1 MFAFKRETA
10 SPAGTSAPRAG
21 RTGESEEVPA
31 PGQESVHPDRAAL
44 PEEPIEI
51 PTEFDDVRYML
62 HCWQAARINTPLPSY
77 EDFTLG
83 NMGRFAD
90 EIAVV
95 HCKPGEAARMLRAG
109 KAVRSILRLGEG
121 QSPDLDDVPFIF
133 RQAIDS
139 AIGQS
144 RRSAE
149 PSLALCR
156 WLIENK
162 VSTLEIIAFPLSC
175 RWTGE
180 YFLLMMRPR
189 RAQLNL
195 PKLLIN
201 ASQQGILGLNPIMGA
216 DGLPRDFHILSIND
230 AAARFLGSQP
240 DLLQFTLLS
249 EALARVGIGDMP
261 DRLLRAA
268 RGEPMEPFELA
279 YQLDANPLALQ
290 VGVDTADGILAVT
303 LTDIRELKSRVTL
316 FRSLFD
322 DNPAPMYVRAQGE
335 EGFLN
340 VNEAALHLY
349 GYDRE
354 AFLALGV
361 SDIRAEDPA
370 ENDAASTET
379 SLRHRTADG
388 RILDV
393 IEYASEVLV
402 DGRPATL
409 STIMDI
415 TERRRA
421 EAHVTY
427 LAHHDP
433 LTGAA
438 NRTVFTREI
447 ERAASNLAEGGRAFG
462 VLLID
467 LDDFKAVNDTL
478 GHAAGDA
485 LLIEVTKR
493 LKKRVR
499 EADIVARLG
508 GDEFAILA
516 PGLEA
521 RAQIE
526 VLARR
531 IGQELS
537 SITSVDG
544 RPARIGASIGGAV
557 APVDATA
564 ADDLLRCADL
574 ALYRAKGSSK
584 GVVRFF
590 EPEMDAQVSDRRLLE
605 MDLRNA
611 NIASQFEA
619 HFQPILSVQTGKLCG
634 FEALMRWRHPSRGMV
649 PPSEFIPLAEETGQ
663 VDRLGRWMLREACAQ
678 AASWPAP
685 LMVAVNVSP
694 VQFRSGGLF
703 QAIEDALRASG
714 LAPDRLEIEITES
727 VLLDDSA
734 DHLALLR
741 QLRERG
747 VRIALDDFGTGY
759 SSLHYLKQF
768 PFNRLKID
776 RSFVREIDNSPESLA
791 IVRAIIGLGAS
802 LGIDT
807 TAEGVETAAQLER
820 LRAERCGELQG
831 FLFSPPVAPG
841 NVADIIGAFF
851 GGEKRVA

>member
-1 MFAFKRETA
+1 MFAFRNEAA
-10 SPAGTSAPRAG
+10 SQTG
-21 RTGESEEVPA
+21 RTGEGETLPILRQGSE
-31 PGQESVHPDRAAL
+31 HPDSAAVAT
-44 PEEPIEI
+44 EETIEI

-95 HCKPGEAARMLRAG
+95 HCKPGEAARMLRGG

-121 QSPDLDDVPFIF
+121 QSPDLADVPFIF

-144 RRSAE
+144 RLTAE

-189 RAQLNL
+189 KAQLNL

-201 ASQQGILGLNPIMGA
+201 ASQQGILGLNPVIGEN
-216 DGLPRDFHILSIND
+216 GQPRDFYILSVNN
-230 AAARFLGSQP
+230 AAARFLGSQT

-249 EALARVGIGDMP
+249 EALADIGIDVMP
-261 DRLLRAA
+261 ERLLRAA
-268 RGEPMEPFELA
+268 CGEPIEQFELA
-279 YQLDANPLALQ
+279 YQLDENPLALQ
-290 VGVDTADGILAVT
+290 VGVDSADGILAVT

-322 DNPAPMYVRAQGE
+322 DNPAPMYVRAQGQE
-335 EGFLN
+335 EFLN
-340 VNEAALHLY
+340 VNEAALRLY

-354 AFLALGV
+354 AFLNLGV
-361 SDIRAEDPA
+361 SDIRADGPA
-370 ENDAASTET
+370 EDLREKDAASTET

-393 IEYASEVLV
+393 IEYTSEVLV
-402 DGRPATL
+402 DGRPAML

-447 ERAASNLAEGGRAFG
+447 ERAASNLADGGRAFG

-521 RAQIE
+521 REQIE

-537 SITSVDG
+537 AITSVDG
-544 RPARIGASIGGAV
+544 RPIRIGASIGGAV
-557 APVDATA
+557 APVDATVA
-564 ADDLLRCADL
+564 EDLLRCADL
-574 ALYRAKGSSK
+574 ALYRAKGSNK
-584 GVVRFF
+584 GMVRFF
-590 EPEMDAQVSDRRLLE
+590 EPEMDAQISDRRLLE

-611 NIASQFEA
+611 DIAREFEA
-619 HFQPILSVQTGKLCG
+619 HFQPILSVQSGKLCG

-663 VDRLGRWMLREACAQ
+663 VDRLGRWMLREACVQ
-678 AASWPAP
+678 AVSWPAP

-694 VQFRSGGLF
+694 VQFRSGGLLKT
-703 QAIEDALRASG
+703 IEDALRLSG
-714 LAPDRLEIEITES
+714 LSPDRLEIEITES

-734 DHLALLR
+734 ANLALLR

-841 NVADIIGAFF
+841 NIADIIGAFY
-851 GGEKRVA
+851 GGERRVA

>member
-1 MFAFKRETA
+1 MFAFRNEA
-10 SPAGTSAPRAG
+10 VSRAVFCAPDADRAG
-21 RTGESEEVPA
+21 PWSGEVNAS
-31 PGQESVHPDRAAL
+31 GDL
-44 PEEPIEI
+44 PEDAINI
-51 PTEFDDVRYML
+51 PTEFEDVRYML

-95 HCKPGEAARMLRAG
+95 HCLPGAADRILRIG
-109 KAVRSILRLGEG
+109 KAVRSIIRLSETAAPVLG
-121 QSPDLDDVPFIF
+121 DVSFIF
-133 RQAIDS
+133 RQAIAS
-139 AIGQS
+139 AIGRS
-144 RRSAE
+144 RLAGE
-149 PSLALCR
+149 PRLALCR
-156 WLIENK
+156 WLIDNN
-162 VSTLEIIAFPLSC
+162 VSTVEITAFPLSC
-175 RWTGE
+175 RWSGE
-180 YFLLMMRPR
+180 YFLLIMRPR
-189 RAQLNL
+189 KALLNL
-195 PKLLIN
+195 PRLLIN
-201 ASQQGILGLNPIMGA
+201 ASQQGILGLNPVVGE
-216 DGLPRDFHILSIND
+216 DGLPRDFYILSINE

-240 DLLQFTLLS
+240 DLLQSTLLS
-249 EALARVGIGDMP
+249 QALARLGIDRVP
-261 DRLLRAA
+261 ARLLRAA
-268 RGEPMEPFELA
+268 RGEPIEPFELT
-279 YQLDANPLALQ
+279 YQFGANPLALQ
-290 VGVDTADGILAVT
+290 VGVNSADGILAVT

-322 DNPAPMYVRAQGE
+322 DNPAPMYVRAYGE

-340 VNEAALHLY
+340 VNEAALRLY
-349 GYDRE
+349 GYCRE
-354 AFLALGV
+354 AFLKLDGADLCAGGRDN
-361 SDIRAEDPA
+361 SN
-370 ENDAASTET
+370 ENIASSEA

-388 RILDV
+388 RILDI

-438 NRTVFTREI
+438 NRTVFTRAI
-447 ERAASNLAEGGRAFG
+447 EEAASDLATGGRAFG
-462 VLLID
+462 VLMID
-467 LDDFKAVNDTL
+467 LDDFKVINDTL

-485 LLIEVTKR
+485 VLIEVMKR
-493 LKKRVR
+493 LKKRLR
-499 EADIVARLG
+499 EGDIVARLG
-508 GDEFAILA
+508 GDEFAIFA
-516 PGLEA
+516 PGLDSRE
-521 RAQIE
+521 QIE

-531 IGQELS
+531 IGKELS
-537 SITSVDG
+537 LISSVEG
-544 RPARIGASIGGAV
+544 RPVRIGASIGGAV
-557 APVDATA
+557 APVDATV

-574 ALYRAKGSSK
+574 ALYRAKRSSK

-590 EPEMDAQVSDRRLLE
+590 EPEMDVQVSTRRSLE
-605 MDLRNA
+605 MDLRSA
-611 NIASQFEA
+611 DIASQFEA
-619 HFQPILSVQTGKLCG
+619 HFQPILSVQSGILCG

-649 PPSEFIPLAEETGQ
+649 SPMEFIPIAEETGQ
-663 VDRLGRWMLREACAQ
+663 IDRLGRWMLHEACRQ
-678 AASWPAP
+678 AASWPDP
-685 LMVAVNVSP
+685 LMVAINVSP
-694 VQFRSGGLF
+694 VQFRSGGLLEV
-703 QAIEDALRASG
+703 IEDALRLSG
-714 LAPDRLEIEITES
+714 LAPERLEIEITES
-727 VLLDDSA
+727 VILDDSA
-734 DHLALLR
+734 ANLALLR

-820 LRAERCGELQG
+820 LRAEQCGELQG
-831 FLFSPPVAPG
+831 FLFSPPVASE
-841 NVADIIGAFF
+841 NVAGIIGAYF
-851 GGEKRVA
+851 GEEKRVA

>member
-1 MFAFKRETA
+1 MFAFRNKTV
-10 SPAGTSAPRAG
+10 SPVSGQTDGGAR
-21 RTGESEEVPA
+21 A
-31 PGQESVHPDRAAL
+31 PGDL
-44 PEEPIEI
+44 PVEPVNI
-51 PTEFDDVRYML
+51 PTEFEDVRYML

-90 EIAVV
+90 EIAVI
-95 HCKPGEAARMLRAG
+95 HCLPGEAARILRAG
-109 KAVRSILRLGEG
+109 KLIRSIIRLSGEP
-121 QSPDLDDVPFIF
+121 SPDLAPDLGEVPFVF
-133 RQAIDS
+133 RQAIAS
-139 AIGQS
+139 AIGRS
-144 RRSAE
+144 RLLGE
-149 PSLALCR
+149 PSLTLCR
-156 WLIENK
+156 WLIDNR
-162 VSTLEIIAFPLSC
+162 VSTVEIVAFPLSC
-175 RWTGE
+175 RWSGE
-180 YFLLMMRPR
+180 YSLLIMRPR
-189 RAQLNL
+189 KAQLNL

-201 ASQQGILGLNPIMGA
+201 ASQQGILGLNPVAGE
-216 DGLPRDFHILSIND
+216 DGLPRDFYILSINN

-249 EALARVGIGDMP
+249 QAFARLGIGGIP

-268 RGEPMEPFELA
+268 CGEPIEPFELA
-279 YQLDANPLALQ
+279 YQLDAHPFALQ
-290 VGVDTADGILAVT
+290 VGVDSADGILAVT

-322 DNPAPMYVRAQGE
+322 DNPAPMYVRVQGG

-340 VNEAALHLY
+340 VNEAALRLY
-349 GYDRE
+349 GYSRE
-354 AFLALGV
+354 AFLELGI
-361 SDIRAEDPA
+361 SDLCADGPA
-370 ENDAASTET
+370 DGLEEKDAASPET
-379 SLRHRTADG
+379 GPRHRTADG
-388 RILDV
+388 RIIDI

-447 ERAASNLAEGGRAFG
+447 ERAANNLAGGGRAFG

-467 LDDFKAVNDTL
+467 LDDFKIVNDTL

-485 LLIEVTKR
+485 VLIEVTKR
-493 LKKRVR
+493 LKKRLR

-516 PGLEA
+516 PGLES
-521 RAQIE
+521 REQIE
-526 VLARR
+526 ILAGR

-537 SITSVDG
+537 SITGVEGS
-544 RPARIGASIGGAV
+544 PIRIGASIGGAV
-557 APVDATA
+557 APIDATG

-574 ALYRAKGSSK
+574 ALYRAKGSCK

-590 EPEMDAQVSDRRLLE
+590 EPEMDVQVSNRRSLE
-605 MDLRNA
+605 MDMRNA
-611 NIASQFEA
+611 DIASQFEA

-634 FEALMRWRHPSRGMV
+634 FEALMRWNHPSRGMV
-649 PPSEFIPLAEETGQ
+649 PPLEFIPIAEETGQ
-663 VDRLGRWMLREACAQ
+663 VDRLGRWMLREACGQ
-678 AASWPAP
+678 AVSWPDP

-694 VQFRSGGLF
+694 VQFRSGRLF
-703 QAIEDALRASG
+703 EAIEEALRDSG

-734 DHLALLR
+734 DNLALLR
-741 QLRERG
+741 RLRERG

-807 TAEGVETAAQLER
+807 TAEGVETTAQLER
-820 LRAERCGELQG
+820 LRAEQCGELQG
-831 FLFSPPVAPG
+831 FLFSPPVTRG
-841 NVADIIGAFF
+841 NVAGIIGAFF
-851 GGEKRVA
+851 DEARQVA

>member
-1 MFAFKRETA
+1 MHAFRNETA
-10 SPAGTSAPRAG
+10 SPRAPE
-21 RTGESEEVPA
+21 TV
-31 PGQESVHPDRAAL
+31 
-44 PEEPIEI
+44 PEEAIDI

-62 HCWQAARINTPLPSY
+62 HCWQAARINMPLPSY

-95 HCKPGEAARMLRAG
+95 HCKPGKAARMLRAG
-109 KAVRSILRLGEG
+109 KAVRSILRFG
-121 QSPDLDDVPFIF
+121 QEQAPDLGAVPFGF
-133 RQAIDS
+133 RHAIDS
-139 AIGQS
+139 AIDRS
-144 RRSAE
+144 RLTAE
-149 PSLALCR
+149 PSLTLCR

-180 YFLLMMRPR
+180 YFLLLMRPR
-189 RAQLNL
+189 KAQLNL

-201 ASQQGILGLNPIMGA
+201 ASQQGILGLNPVMGA
-216 DGLPRDFHILSIND
+216 DGLPRDFHILSVNN

-240 DLLQFTLLS
+240 DRLQFTLFS
-249 EALARVGIGDMP
+249 EALARMGIATMP
-261 DRLLRAA
+261 RRLLRAA
-268 RGEPMEPFELA
+268 RGEPIEPFELA

-290 VGVDTADGILAVT
+290 VGVDSADGILAVT
-303 LTDIRELKSRVTL
+303 LTDIRDLKSRVTL

-340 VNEAALHLY
+340 VNEAALRLY
-349 GYDRE
+349 GYGRE
-354 AFLALGV
+354 AFLKLGV
-361 SDIRAEDPA
+361 SDIRADGPAEDPH
-370 ENDAASTET
+370 EKDAASTET

-402 DGRPATL
+402 DGQPATL

-447 ERAASNLAEGGRAFG
+447 ERAACNLADGGRAFG

-521 RAQIE
+521 REQIE

-537 SITSVDG
+537 SITSVDS
-544 RPARIGASIGGAV
+544 RPVRIGASIGGAV
-557 APVDATA
+557 APIDATE

-590 EPEMDAQVSDRRLLE
+590 EPEMDAQVSERRLLE

-611 NIASQFEA
+611 DIASQFEA

-663 VDRLGRWMLREACAQ
+663 VDRLGCWMLREACAQ
-678 AASWPAP
+678 AVSWPDP

-694 VQFRSGGLF
+694 VQFRSGGLLE
-703 QAIEDALRASG
+703 AIEEALSSSG
-714 LAPDRLEIEITES
+714 LAADRLEIEITES

-734 DHLALLR
+734 ANLALLR

-747 VRIALDDFGTGY
+747 VRIALDDFGTGF

-776 RSFVREIDNSPESLA
+776 RSFVREIDNSRESLA